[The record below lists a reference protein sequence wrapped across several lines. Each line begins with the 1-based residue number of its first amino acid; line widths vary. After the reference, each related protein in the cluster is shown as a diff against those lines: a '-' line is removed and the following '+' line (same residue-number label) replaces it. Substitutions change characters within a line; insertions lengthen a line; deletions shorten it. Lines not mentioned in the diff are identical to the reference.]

1 MATRAPVEYVA
12 LDHTGDLG
20 VLVRAATPEELFER
34 AAAAM
39 FSLVGEPETFG
50 EDLEEEVRVEAGD
63 RETLLVA
70 WLSELL
76 YRHVVRG
83 RLYRVFEVS
92 ALGETRLEGRVRGE
106 ALDEARHEIETE
118 LKAVTY
124 HGLLVSEDREGWSA
138 RVIFDV

>member
-1 MATRAPVEYVA
+1 MATRAPVDFVA

-20 VLVRAATPEELFER
+20 ILVRAATQEELFER

-39 FSLVGEPETFG
+39 FCLVGDTGTVGETLV
-50 EDLEEEVRVEAGD
+50 ETVRVEAED

-83 RLYRVFEVS
+83 RLYRYFEVR
-92 ALGETRLEGRVRGE
+92 ALGETHLEGRVRGE
-106 ALDEARHEIETE
+106 PLDELRHEVETE

>member
-1 MATRAPVEYVA
+1 MATRAPVEFAA

-20 VLVRAATPEELFER
+20 ILVRAATPEELFER

-39 FSLVGEPETFG
+39 FSLVGDPVSVG
-50 EDLEEEVRVEAGD
+50 EELEETVRVEAED

-76 YRHVVRG
+76 YRHVVHS
-83 RLYRVFEVS
+83 RLYRLFEVS
-92 ALGETRLEGRVRGE
+92 ELGETRLEGRVRGE
-106 ALDEARHEIETE
+106 PLDESRHEVETE